1 MLGVMSAELPRRAQR
16 RSVALPAQY
25 RTTSA
30 LRDCGRIS
38 DISTQG
44 CCVTAGDLLFRVGSH
59 VVIRPDGME
68 AVGGTVRWI
77 ARNFA
82 GIEFDR
88 SIHAPVLE
96 HLVQMHQSDA
106 EVLLSRD

>member
-1 MLGVMSAELPRRAQR
+1 
-16 RSVALPAQY
+16 
-25 RTTSA
+25 
-30 LRDCGRIS
+30 
-38 DISTQG
+38 
-44 CCVTAGDLLFRVGSH
+44 
-59 VVIRPDGME
+59 ME

-88 SIHAPVLE
+88 SIHAPVLDR
-96 HLVQMHQSDA
+96 LVQMHQSGA